1 MFIYLGYDIH
11 FRKLCTNQFVKF
23 VYFFTLH
30 LEKNSTE
37 LEAQMESNT
46 IPQNETLREKDQS
59 VLKAKNDNLEEMN
72 VSLNERLQEMKSEF
86 DIQDNIISVY
96 ESQIKGII
104 F

>member
-72 VSLNERLQEMKSEF
+72 VSLNERLQEMESEF
-86 DIQDNIISVY
+86 YIQDNIISVY

>member
-1 MFIYLGYDIH
+1 M
-11 FRKLCTNQFVKF
+11 F

-30 LEKNSTE
+30 LKKNSTE

-46 IPQNETLREKDQS
+46 IPQNETFREKDQS
-59 VLKAKNDNLEEMN
+59 VWKAKNDNVEKMN
-72 VSLNERLQEMKSEF
+72 VSLKERLQEMKSEF

>member
-1 MFIYLGYDIH
+1 M
-11 FRKLCTNQFVKF
+11 RF
-23 VYFFTLH
+23 VYFFTIH

-37 LEAQMESNT
+37 PEAQMESNT
-46 IPQNETLREKDQS
+46 IPQNEILREKDQS
-59 VLKAKNDNLEEMN
+59 VLKTKNDNLEKMN
-72 VSLNERLQEMKSEF
+72 VSLNKRLQEMKSEF